1 MPDINVKSFNQLIV
15 MLEKMA
21 DGVAVHKSEEG
32 FPAILKEDIL
42 RKARN
47 GFQNLRE
54 QYEQTLTKAR
64 LLQNDY
70 RTMESQLEKDMA
82 RYRSLVYGFYG
93 KKNQMVRDYGMVP
106 FKSTRATA
114 KKTSATKA

>member
-1 MPDINVKSFNQLIV
+1 MPDINVKSFNQMVV

-21 DGVAVHKSEEG
+21 DGVPVHKGEDG
-32 FPAILKEDIL
+32 FPAILKEEIL

-47 GFQNLRE
+47 VFQNLRE

-70 RTMESQLEKDMA
+70 RAMEKQLEKDMA

-93 KKNQMVRDYGMVP
+93 KKNQVVRDYGMAA
-106 FKSTRATA
+106 FKSTRAKP
-114 KKTSATKA
+114 KKSSATKR